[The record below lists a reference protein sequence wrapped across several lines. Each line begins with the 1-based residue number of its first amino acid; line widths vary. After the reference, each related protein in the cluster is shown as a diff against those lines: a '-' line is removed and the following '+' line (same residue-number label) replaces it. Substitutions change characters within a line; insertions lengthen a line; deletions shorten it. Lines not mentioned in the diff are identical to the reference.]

1 MVYHGARK
9 EPGNGA
15 PGPVAIKATGLG
27 GDGEAVKMAAAKEG
41 VTLEHTS
48 YDGWLELGHSPH
60 WVRHMNQIADDRSD
74 SKAPAH
80 GP

>member
-15 PGPVAIKATGLG
+15 PGPVTIKATGLG
-27 GDGEAVKMAAAKEG
+27 GDGEAVKVAAAKEG

-48 YDGWLELGHSPH
+48 YDGWLEARSQSSLGATHE
-60 WVRHMNQIADDRSD
+60 SD
-74 SKAPAH
+74 CR
-80 GP
+80 